1 MLYQHELEYFIFDDA
16 EKHLVR
22 GIKIRGKKEIINC
35 DAVVLCAGSFI
46 ARLMREQFRL
56 ICPVVPVKGYTLD
69 IPCDV
74 P

>member
-1 MLYQHELEYFIFDDA
+1 LESFIFDDA

-46 ARLMREQFRL
+46 ARLMRE
-56 ICPVVPVKGYTLD
+56 
-69 IPCDV
+69 
-74 P
+74 